1 MAKKKPKPTSTS
13 VDTISYDDLRD
24 QWKLLRDEFSRLG
37 RTSLRGCIVDGK
49 VESVRPISDVREDTL
64 VANAMITAGK
74 LLAVSPH
81 LGYPTADGD
90 LDRWFLALRKIAG
103 AEVVEDVFG
112 FESLLADTNQTETVW
127 HFSYIIPD
135 AEAHSRSLINKILT
149 ELIAS
154 HPLPNPQIPVGT
166 DRDTELR
173 KPPQTALELM
183 ASGNHAAVQQIAD
196 DATKS
201 IDERMRFIAVA
212 YPGASSWNSAG
223 WAGLLGVSES
233 RIRQQPTWK
242 QIQRNRKVARHQR
255 QTTTRNGDVE
265 PDSPGAW
272 RDDD

>member
-1 MAKKKPKPTSTS
+1 MAKKKAKPTSTS

-37 RTSLRGCIVDGK
+37 RASLRGCIVNGK
-49 VESVRPISDVREDTL
+49 ADSVRPISDVREDTL
-64 VANAMITAGK
+64 VSNAMITAGK
-74 LLAVSPH
+74 LLAATPH
-81 LGYPTADGD
+81 LGYPTADSD

-103 AEVVEDVFG
+103 ADVVEDVFG
-112 FESLLADTNQTETVW
+112 FESPLADTNQTETVW

-154 HPLPNPQIPVGT
+154 PPLPNPQIPVGT

-173 KPPQTALELM
+173 KPPQAALELM

-242 QIQRNRKVARHQR
+242 RIQEGRESERHQR
-255 QTTTRNGDVE
+255 KPDLRNGDIA
-265 PDSPGAW
+265 PRSSRSR